1 MAMVPR
7 EESIQSLFKEGD
19 LDTSPIHAN
28 TLAIASSVLK
38 RIFYLEYEEQKHAKG
53 KPVFL
58 LFLTPQLSNVPKI
71 FHCPNSKLVIYT

>member
-7 EESIQSLFKEGD
+7 EEIIQNLFKEGD

-38 RIFYLEYEEQKHAKG
+38 RIFYLEYEEQKHA
-53 KPVFL
+53 
-58 LFLTPQLSNVPKI
+58 FLTPQLSNVLKI